1 VAKFASFRQLDLSL
15 LDAAYF
21 IPAVS
26 TVEESR
32 RLRCP
37 VSHFCY
43 TEGGEQP
50 GSAPWE
56 LRSEPRGAFF
66 GATDADQSGADVLF
80 RSLCLHGNLSYRW
93 SGAIWQPSVPVG
105 AHRCPS
111 VLVGARRCPSVNSLR
126 LPSTPVGVRRC
137 PSVLVGA
144 RRCPSVNSRRLP
156 SAPVGFR
163 RCPSVP
169 VGSRRRPSVNS
180 RRLPSVSVGVRRC
193 PSVPVG
199 ARRCP
204 SVRVGSRRFSSPP
217 VVARRLIPVGAR
229 RRPSVP
235 VGAYCDFEA
244 LSSLLAPELGDKFG
258 AKRADVRIGNETS
271 LRAVEFSSEHCT
283 ESVTSQSLAVSIA
296 VNRLHQKPM

>member
-1 VAKFASFRQLDLSL
+1 MAKFASFRQLDLSL

-156 SAPVGFR
+156 S
-163 RCPSVP
+163 
-169 VGSRRRPSVNS
+169 
-180 RRLPSVSVGVRRC
+180 VSVGVRRC